1 MATLKEKFLEEM
13 DYLRRL
19 GKVFVRGNP
28 ALEPFL
34 GASAKDPDVERLL
47 EGFAFL
53 TAKVRMKIEDDLP
66 EITQPMLQVRDPT
79 CLQPTPSMT
88 IMRFTPI
95 EGAIAESHV
104 IPRGTVVQSRPV
116 QGVRCQFRT

>member
-66 EITQPMLQVRDPT
+66 EITQP
-79 CLQPTPSMT
+79 
-88 IMRFTPI
+88 
-95 EGAIAESHV
+95 
-104 IPRGTVVQSRPV
+104 
-116 QGVRCQFRT
+116 